1 MSGNGEIEEFRYGA
15 ALQHFPFPEPPLV
28 STTVKR
34 FGKILLISLCTL
46 IVLGCIGVWMLNRW
60 LQSPAMH
67 THIERELS
75 KAVRVPLK

>member
-1 MSGNGEIEEFRYGA
+1 M
-15 ALQHFPFPEPPLV
+15 
-28 STTVKR
+28 KR